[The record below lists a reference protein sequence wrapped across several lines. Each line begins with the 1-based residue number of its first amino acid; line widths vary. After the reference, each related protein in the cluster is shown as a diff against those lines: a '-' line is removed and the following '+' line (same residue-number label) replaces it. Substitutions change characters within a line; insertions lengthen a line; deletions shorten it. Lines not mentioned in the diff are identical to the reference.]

1 MRPLEEIKN
10 LDTSDLTEAE
20 IDALMIAQAVGS
32 ITFSDDSDSP
42 DTDEEWSRS
51 MAVLHARTL

>member
-1 MRPLEEIKN
+1 LEEIKN

>member
-1 MRPLEEIKN
+1 MRRLEEMKN

-20 IDALMIAQAVGS
+20 IDAFMIAQALGD

-42 DTDEEWSRS
+42 DTDEEWSRA
-51 MAVLHARTL
+51 MADLHARTL